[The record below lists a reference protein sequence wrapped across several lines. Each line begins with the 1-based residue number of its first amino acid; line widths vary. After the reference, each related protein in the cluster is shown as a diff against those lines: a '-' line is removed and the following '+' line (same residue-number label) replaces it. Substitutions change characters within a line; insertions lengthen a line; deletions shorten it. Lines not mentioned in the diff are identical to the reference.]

1 MRSTL
6 NQKPADDPHDF
17 VVIPSDHVQV
27 APSDD
32 EISDLLRAAAR
43 QRAESQ
49 GSQTDASEAS
59 AVPTV
64 DTTFRPSDVNHD
76 LLGRRRTFGR
86 RMMRAFAALLLAFCV
101 GAAAVAWQASGYAF
115 KKVALKWLPKAAVTA
130 SLPLEKLGIISSSTT
145 TDEETAQAEAE
156 PQQTIPTTPTAAEPA
171 ATKAAAETAQP
182 LDAALSMQSMAR
194 DLANVSQEVETLKA
208 TIAELKDSQQQMAR
222 ELARANE
229 KANDRANEPNARAKL
244 SAVQPHPPAA
254 PPARKPVPAY
264 APSPPVS
271 AAPAYR
277 QPPPYPPTQA
287 ATQPAPVPQSVQ
299 PYPQAYPQTLPP
311 PPVDTGLVTA
321 PRPPMPVQ

>member
-1 MRSTL
+1 MHSTL

-17 VVIPSDHVQV
+17 VVVPTDHVQV

-49 GSQTDASEAS
+49 ESKTDASAAS
-59 AVPTV
+59 AAPSV

-76 LLGRRRTFGR
+76 LLGRRRAFGR
-86 RMMRAFAALLLAFCV
+86 RMMRTFAALLLAFCV

-115 KKVALKWLPKAAVTA
+115 KKVALKWLPKAAVTT
-130 SLPLEKLGIISSSTT
+130 LPLEKLGIISSSTT

-156 PQQTIPTTPTAAEPA
+156 PQQTIPTTPPAAEAAPA
-171 ATKAAAETAQP
+171 KAAAETGQP
-182 LDAALSMQSMAR
+182 PDAAPSMQSMAR
-194 DLANVSQEVETLKA
+194 DLANVSQEVEALKA

-222 ELARANE
+222 ELAKANE
-229 KANDRANEPNARAKL
+229 LNARAKL
-244 SAVQPHPPAA
+244 TSVQPHLPAA

-277 QPPPYPPTQA
+277 SPPYPPTQA
-287 ATQPAPVPQSVQ
+287 AAQPAPVPQSVQ

-311 PPVDTGLVTA
+311 PPADTGLVTA

>member
-1 MRSTL
+1 MPSTL
-6 NQKPADDPHDF
+6 NRKPADDPHDF
-17 VVIPSDHVQV
+17 VVVPPDHVQV

-49 GSQTDASEAS
+49 GSKSDASESS
-59 AVPTV
+59 AAPAV

-86 RMMRAFAALLLAFCV
+86 RLIRAFAALLLAACV

-115 KKVALKWLPKAAVTA
+115 KKVALKWLPKAAVSTT
-130 SLPLEKLGIISSSTT
+130 LPLEKLGIIPSSTPPE
-145 TDEETAQAEAE
+145 EETAKAEAD
-156 PQQTIPTTPTAAEPA
+156 PQQTAATTPPVAETIAA
-171 ATKAAAETAQP
+171 KAAAETSQP
-182 LDAALSMQSMAR
+182 LDAAPSMQSMAR

-208 TIAELKDSQQQMAR
+208 TIAELKDGQQQMAR
-222 ELARANE
+222 ELAKANE
-229 KANDRANEPNARAKL
+229 KANELNARAKL
-244 SAVQPHPPAA
+244 TSVQPHPPA

-264 APSPPVS
+264 APSPPIS

-287 ATQPAPVPQSVQ
+287 AAQPGPAPQSVQ

-311 PPVDTGLVTA
+311 PPADTGLVTA
-321 PRPPMPVQ
+321 PRPPLPVQ